1 MSRIG
6 NKQIELPD
14 KVKVN
19 LTGEG
24 VVNVEGPKGKL
35 EWTLPRQIKGRSVDN
50 KHFVLERS
58 SDDRNVKALHGLSR
72 SLVSNMVAGVSAGFV
87 KELEIQGVGFKA
99 AVQGAILNLN
109 LGFSHP
115 IHFPIPKGIKITVTD
130 ATRVKVEGIDKQLV
144 GQVAADIRAYYPPEP
159 YKGKG
164 VRYVGEQIIRKE
176 GKTVQ

>member
-6 NKQIELPD
+6 NKQIEIPD
-14 KVKVN
+14 KVKLN

-24 VVNVEGPKGKL
+24 IVNVEGPKGKL
-35 EWTLPRQIKGRSVDN
+35 AWTLPKQIKGRIDN
-50 KHFVLERS
+50 KHFLLERS
-58 SDDRNVKALHGLSR
+58 SDERSVKALHGLSR
-72 SLVSNMVAGVSAGFV
+72 SLVSNMVAGVSNGFV

-99 AVQGAILNLN
+99 AVQGAVLNLN

-115 IHFPIPKGIKITVTD
+115 IHFPIPQGIKITVTES
-130 ATRVKVEGIDKQLV
+130 TKLKIEGIDKQLV
-144 GQVAADIRAYYPPEP
+144 GQVAADIRGYYPPEP

-164 VRYVGEQIIRKE
+164 VRYAGEQIIRKE